1 MAPIEG
7 RRSSVRGEAHY
18 RARLTDVQARQLR
31 LSYAAG
37 EASEALSRR
46 YHISAGAVIQ
56 VASGKRYRSAGAP
69 ITRRKPRKIDDWT
82 ALWIRVLAL
91 EFSDRDLS
99 DEFGIGA
106 DMVKRIRLGINY
118 GWLNT
123 IMPKVTR
130 SRS

>member
-1 MAPIEG
+1 MAASEG
-7 RRSSVRGEAHY
+7 PHSSVGGEDHY

-37 EASEALSRR
+37 ESSEALSRL

-56 VASGKRYRSAGAP
+56 VASGKRYRSAGGP
-69 ITRRKPRKIDDWT
+69 FTSRKPRKIDDWT
-82 ALWIRVLAL
+82 AMWIRVLAL

-99 DEFGIGA
+99 VEFGIGA

-123 IMPKVTR
+123 ILPKVTR
-130 SRS
+130 PRS